1 MHHAQCFSVVG
12 YRCII
17 VIPEKMSNE
26 KIDTLRAL
34 GAEIVKTP
42 LTADSN
48 SPEGPIGVAARLKSE
63 IPDSVVLD
71 QVNNHHF
78 NILLL
83 YLFII
88 CIVWYNP
95 TYILKNYH

>member
-1 MHHAQCFSVVG
+1 MFLG

-42 LTADSN
+42 LTADSF
-48 SPEGPIGVAARLKSE
+48 SPDGPIGVAARLKKE
-63 IPDSVVLD
+63 IPNAVVLD
-71 QVNNHHF
+71 QVKNSSISFCKTTLHF
-78 NILLL
+78 REN
-83 YLFII
+83 YQ
-88 CIVWYNP
+88 
-95 TYILKNYH
+95 LKG